1 MELDQTIYHKILII
15 KIDIMNGSLFIQ
27 VILRMKNKPML
38 ILNGEI
44 VKITWNIKT
53 SIIIQLRNSLSLLER
68 MFNSQD
74 SMVKLHKLSLM
85 LVKEHSKR
93 ATISLIQQML
103 SNLIKE
109 VNQFQKLT
117 QLNQLLMIKLNM
129 EANLIIMHQVLI
141 KHYKEAIYQLNMV
154 MDFG

>member
-1 MELDQTIYHKILII
+1 MELDKTIYLKILII

-27 VILRMKNKPML
+27 VILRMKNKLML

-44 VKITWNIKT
+44 VKIIWNIKT
-53 SIIIQLRNSLSLLER
+53 STIIQLRNSLSLQEK

-129 EANLIIMHQVLI
+129 EANTIIMHQVLI
-141 KHYKEAIYQLNMV
+141 KL
-154 MDFG
+154 